1 MAIIDDVKIH
11 FVCVRGS
18 HHRHAAAT
26 THLCRHLGCPAFCP
40 AGDVGEHEW
49 VVTSTDIATLA
60 RLGYVVTREPA
71 GMAERT
77 DEHVLI
83 RV

>member
-1 MAIIDDVKIH
+1 MAITDDVKIH

-18 HHRHAAAT
+18 HHRRATAA

-40 AGDVGEHEW
+40 AGDVGDHDW

-71 GMAERT
+71 GSTAHAE
-77 DEHVLI
+77 EPVLI